1 MYKYNSIKKLQLEG
15 LNISEISRELD
26 LDWKTVQ
33 KYFSLTSPPLFEE
46 RIYRTRLDPLLKFQ
60 DCILELSKI
69 PKINTWDIYNELK
82 NRKYLGSYSTVNR
95 YIKTNIEKK
104 TKERYFEQT
113 YISGDEVQVDF
124 KEDVLVK
131 IKSKEV
137 LVNLFFASLPYSE
150 KVFVKC
156 YPGLNFECFADG
168 LASTFEYFEGIPK
181 RVRQDNLKPCV
192 SSILKGRSR
201 KYTEKYAKL
210 VEYYGFEISAC
221 NPARGNEK
229 GHVERDIQTFSR
241 RIKSRL
247 QIEKVEFDSYS
258 KLNTW
263 ILNSIEVMQSEIL
276 SKFQEE
282 KMALQPL
289 RKHNKEVITHVHFLS
304 ASKFG
309 TVRFGKSVYS
319 VPDGYIDLSLKLEAS
334 AYEIKIYDLDN
345 GKVIATHDRLK
356 EDSSSI
362 LLEHVIGSLLRK
374 PQAMLSWKHKD
385 LLFSDEI
392 LNLFYKKI
400 KKQDSYNAER
410 KFLQVLNLI
419 QHRTLLD
426 IKAAIIL
433 WIEAK
438 EDQPFEYIK
447 NLLIIERRPE
457 IFIQEKLEPNL
468 EMYNQYLQNGVE
480 HVYTQ

>member
-33 KYFSLTSPPLFEE
+33 KYFMLTSPPIFEE
-46 RIYRTRLDPLLKFQ
+46 RVHRTRKDPLLNFKSS
-60 DCILELSKI
+60 IIELSKI
-69 PKINTWDIYNELK
+69 PKINTWDIFNELK
-82 NRKYLGSYSTVNR
+82 NREYLGSYSTVNR
-95 YIKTNIEKK
+95 YIKTNLDKK

-113 YISGDEVQVDF
+113 YSPGDEVQVDF
-124 KEDVLVK
+124 KEDILVK
-131 IKSKEV
+131 INTKEV

-168 LASTFEYFEGIPK
+168 LVSTFEYFEGIPK

-192 SSILKGRSR
+192 ASILKGRCR
-201 KYTEKYAKL
+201 KYTEKYAKF

-247 QIEKVEFDSYS
+247 QIEKVEFNSYS
-258 KLNTW
+258 DLNSW
-263 ILNSIEVMQSEIL
+263 ILNSIEIMQTGITA
-276 SKFQEE
+276 KFLEE
-282 KMALQPL
+282 KQALQPL
-289 RKHNKEVITHVHFLS
+289 RKHYKEVITQVHFLS

-319 VPDGYIDLSLKLEAS
+319 VPDGYIDLNLKLEAS
-334 AYEIKIYDLDN
+334 AYEIKIFDLDN
-345 GKVIATHDRLK
+345 GKIIATHDRLK
-356 EDSSSI
+356 EESASI

-392 LNLFYKKI
+392 MNLFYKTI

-433 WIEAK
+433 WIESK

-457 IFIQEKLEPNL
+457 LFFQEKLEPNL
-468 EMYNQYLQNGVE
+468 EAYNQFLQNGAE
-480 HVYTQ
+480 HVYTH